1 MFDIDYV
8 TKEDIKTI
16 IQTDHKFLTNHIEY

>member
-16 IQTDHKFLTNHIEY
+16 IQIDNKFLTNHIEY